1 MAVRIEEV
9 ISDIG
14 PAAGNTS
21 ISNRPRWSPDR
32 GLRPWSSD
40 PSSVVRMY
48 GRGGAPHKSCASLSD
63 TMMAAAMPSRQPASS
78 YSAIFAGCRIL
89 AAYRR
94 LFEDQDAV
102 PLDG

>member
-1 MAVRIEEV
+1 MVVRIEEV

-21 ISNRPRWSPDR
+21 IKTGPGGPPTG

-40 PSSVVRMY
+40 TSSVVRMY

-63 TMMAAAMPSRQPASS
+63 TMMAAAMPNRQPASS
-78 YSAIFAGCRIL
+78 YSAIFTGCQIL
-89 AAYRR
+89 AARRR
-94 LFEDQDAV
+94 LFEGQDAV